1 MKRYDFWKLS
11 LLNIFS
17 APLKSVLTVLG
28 FAIGVAAVLAVITLG
43 DAGKNEVESEM
54 TRLGIDRIWVSPL
67 KQNDLPMG
75 SSERLET
82 DTGIFAY
89 EMLYVPVVIE
99 GENGKTIETT
109 AIGCEFGYLRE
120 LILSKGRK
128 PLYSEWVGKL
138 PEVLI
143 GENAAKQIGGRCGD
157 IVMIAQKGYR
167 VCGILSSGNGVS
179 TIPVEKAV
187 VLPLQELAFYTEGN
201 IHELQIYV
209 HEKMSVKQTE
219 QLALRSLTREGNEVE
234 TVTMAVQMEAASSVV
249 GTFVNVLKWVA
260 LVCVLCGGIGIMNI
274 LFVSIRERKR
284 EIGVMKAMGA
294 TTMQICILFL
304 SEALIYAVIG
314 GILGIWLGVGL
325 IFAAG
330 KSIMLAAQASV
341 TDCFLLLTGASAA
354 GIVFGVLPAIL
365 ACRLKCV
372 DALRQD

>member
-1 MKRYDFWKLS
+1 M
-11 LLNIFS
+11 LNIFS

-99 GENGKTIETT
+99 GENGKTMETT

-128 PLYSEWVGKL
+128 PLYSEWVSKL

-167 VCGILSSGNGVS
+167 VCGILSSGNSVS

-219 QLALRSLTREGNEVE
+219 QLALRSMTREGNEVE

-314 GILGIWLGVGL
+314 GILGILLGAGL